1 MKTTSSI
8 VNLNLFSSS
17 EVKILAGI
25 PCHNTESS
33 IANLIDLTKPYV
45 SGIIVVD
52 DGSTDTTAE
61 KASSKG
67 TMVISHPK
75 NKGYG
80 EAIKSCFSAAQAIN
94 ADVLVTI
101 DGDGQHNPS
110 DIPRV
115 LKPILNKE
123 ADIVIGSRFLD
134 INNGIPKYRKI
145 GLNLINFLW
154 NINSRIKV
162 TDTQSGY
169 RAYNVHAL
177 KDLTISNKG
186 MSASIEI
193 LEQARHKQM
202 RIKEVSINCSYENN
216 NSSLSLKSMRHGIN
230 VAFFTIMVRLQ
241 SHDVLSK

>member
-115 LKPILNKE
+115 LKPILNK
-123 ADIVIGSRFLD
+123 
-134 INNGIPKYRKI
+134 K
-145 GLNLINFLW
+145 LI
-154 NINSRIKV
+154 
-162 TDTQSGY
+162 
-169 RAYNVHAL
+169 
-177 KDLTISNKG
+177 
-186 MSASIEI
+186 
-193 LEQARHKQM
+193 
-202 RIKEVSINCSYENN
+202 
-216 NSSLSLKSMRHGIN
+216 
-230 VAFFTIMVRLQ
+230 
-241 SHDVLSK
+241 